1 MKKTKTAAAKEKIN
15 KEGKQPISSTR
26 KQIKNKINIMQV
38 KINSR
43 RNQISFSL
51 NKQKNSK
58 KKINS
63 PRLEHNQEKDK
74 WPIITK
80 TKYFKKSK
88 TNHSQKYIKL
98 REKTNGL
105 HLKK

>member
-63 PRLEHNQEKDK
+63 PRLEHNQEK
-74 WPIITK
+74 
-80 TKYFKKSK
+80 
-88 TNHSQKYIKL
+88 
-98 REKTNGL
+98 EKMAYNY
-105 HLKK
+105 KNKIFQEK